1 VKYIQEAQR
10 IELSKKQSIAYL
22 TLDWT
27 GGSKRFIEDMELL
40 RELTPPSSLEKI
52 VIQGYNSSSFP
63 QWLSSISIYLPNLVS
78 VTLKGL
84 SQCSSLPP
92 LGQLPNLIELV
103 LEAMPSI
110 TKMDTGFWGANMKA
124 YPRLGSLTISEMENL
139 EEWSVTCSCDD
150 GIRDEFMFPNLKT
163 LLIRRCHKLRV
174 GGPCPPRVNTL
185 SIVDSNEVLMQW
197 EEGPPHTVYSTSSAP
212 VVRTLKVAECMVP
225 MHQWKLL
232 HQLPALTELS
242 IDSCDDLTSSA
253 EVTQALAPLRK
264 LSLSC
269 TQELPQWLGDLTS
282 LRSLKLEKCQDIQGL
297 PECLGGGLFLLKKL
311 KIWRCQGITPLLES
325 LGQRRYSYSIDR
337 IEFWSC
343 PELSKWCELEL
354 HLIKNYRITVRYR
367 LTHVGPDSMKLHYLI
382 RD

>member
-63 QWLSSISIYLPNLVS
+63 QWLASISIYLPNLVS

-163 LLIRRCHKLRV
+163 IDKEMSQV
-174 GGPCPPRVNTL
+174 EGGRPMSTKSEYLVN
-185 SIVDSNEVLMQW
+185 S
-197 EEGPPHTVYSTSSAP
+197 
-212 VVRTLKVAECMVP
+212 
-225 MHQWKLL
+225 
-232 HQLPALTELS
+232 
-242 IDSCDDLTSSA
+242 
-253 EVTQALAPLRK
+253 
-264 LSLSC
+264 
-269 TQELPQWLGDLTS
+269 
-282 LRSLKLEKCQDIQGL
+282 
-297 PECLGGGLFLLKKL
+297 
-311 KIWRCQGITPLLES
+311 
-325 LGQRRYSYSIDR
+325 GQ
-337 IEFWSC
+337 
-343 PELSKWCELEL
+343 
-354 HLIKNYRITVRYR
+354 
-367 LTHVGPDSMKLHYLI
+367 
-382 RD
+382 